1 VQGTILSSSLKVAA
15 PEQAKHA
22 CQEVSQNMLEKLG
35 GLYTYPS
42 IVVSHCSYSFVPDD
56 VL

>member
-15 PEQAKHA
+15 PEQARHA